1 MTVLPRGTYVTGLG
15 TTLASHVTF
24 SGQATIMPGWYAGYV
39 LQLEM
44 DDEQITTDEDR
55 S

>member
-1 MTVLPRGTYVTGLG
+1 MTVPPRGTYVTGLG

-24 SGQATIMPGWYAGYV
+24 SGQATIMPGLYAGYV
-39 LQLEM
+39 LSLEA
-44 DDEQITTDEDR
+44 DEKLRAEEDR